1 MIFVCKIR
9 IISKIKISLLS
20 WVPNLN
26 IFRPGWLGPN
36 FKFCSKNYHQHCHE
50 TTYKLIKRNCTLN
63 IYRKLHYSQ
72 LFRITPFESLGSFIA
87 FTHGLNQAD
96 ATPQLEAT
104 IQRKRRHAISDAEWR
119 MIRRRALS
127 RKAAANRRMVWTRD
141 RQALNWHKTLNQ
153 RKYLRYRQTKPL
165 ICLRDFVGMN
175 FNRRM
180 E

>member
-26 IFRPGWLGPN
+26 ILRPGWLVGPN

-50 TTYKLIKRNCTLN
+50 TTYSKLIKRTCTHKLN

-72 LFRITPFESLGSFIA
+72 LFRITPFESLGSFMA
-87 FTHGLNQAD
+87 STHGLNQAD
-96 ATPQLEAT
+96 TTPQLEAT
-104 IQRKRRHAISDAEWR
+104 IQRKRPHAISDGERWMIRQRAASHPGKQQQIAEWFEQETGR
-119 MIRRRALS
+119 HLAQ
-127 RKAAANRRMVWTRD
+127 D
-141 RQALNWHKTLNQ
+141 
-153 RKYLRYRQTKPL
+153 LRYRQTKPL
-165 ICLRDFVGMN
+165 ICLRGFVGMN

>member
-26 IFRPGWLGPN
+26 ILRLGWLVGPN

-50 TTYKLIKRNCTLN
+50 TTYSKLIKRTCTHKLN
-63 IYRKLHYSQ
+63 IYRKLGT
-72 LFRITPFESLGSFIA
+72 LFAVIRNHSMAS
-87 FTHGLNQAD
+87 THGLNQAD
-96 ATPQLEAT
+96 ATPQLEVT
-104 IQRKRRHAISDAEWR
+104 IQRKRRHAISDGERWMIRQRAASHPGKQQQIAEWFEQETGR
-119 MIRRRALS
+119 HLAQDPEPEKVPQVSADEAILM
-127 RKAAANRRMVWTRD
+127 
-141 RQALNWHKTLNQ
+141 
-153 RKYLRYRQTKPL
+153 
-165 ICLRDFVGMN
+165 CLRDFVDMN